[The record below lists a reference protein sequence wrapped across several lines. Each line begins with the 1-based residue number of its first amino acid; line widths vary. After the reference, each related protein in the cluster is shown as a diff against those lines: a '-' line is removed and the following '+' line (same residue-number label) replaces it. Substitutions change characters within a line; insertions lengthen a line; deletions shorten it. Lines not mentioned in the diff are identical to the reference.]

1 MTAPAPVS
9 VRFEF
14 NYTTIATN
22 APTSFALGGITE
34 EVAHGIRVGL
44 EGVASITNV
53 TAVEVMETRE
63 AVSVPV
69 AE

>member
-14 NYTTIATN
+14 SYTTVATN
-22 APTSFALGGITE
+22 QPTSFALGGIAE
-34 EVAHGIRVGL
+34 DVAHGIKVGL
-44 EGVASITNV
+44 EGVATITNV

-69 AE
+69 TE